1 MTIFPSSILSTGEEI
16 KMSTVKKKGYKDMLF
31 DYKKRQIVV
40 RDGKLITATKT
51 EQLQQWLYLL
61 INTEVGKYKVYE
73 NNEFG
78 IIFLYEMRGK
88 EYYTSGFTIASIK
101 DELSEKIMQ
110 HHLVNEI
117 VDMQIEKNFNT
128 LTINIILSVD
138 NEVVESEVSVD
149 V

>member
-1 MTIFPSSILSTGEEI
+1 
-16 KMSTVKKKGYKDMLF
+16 MSNVAKKGYKDILF
-31 DYKKRQIVV
+31 DYKKKKIVV
-40 RDGKLITATKT
+40 NDGKLLIATKT

-101 DELSEKIMQ
+101 DELTEKILQ
-110 HHLVNEI
+110 HHLVDEV
-117 VDMQIEKNFNT
+117 VDIQIERNFNT
-128 LTINIILSVD
+128 LTLNIILSVD
-138 NEVVESEVSVD
+138 NEIVESEVSVN

>member
-1 MTIFPSSILSTGEEI
+1 MNIFPSSILSTSEKI
-16 KMSTVKKKGYKDMLF
+16 KMSSMEKKGYKDILF
-31 DYKKRQIVV
+31 DYKKKQIVV
-40 RDGKLITATKT
+40 RDGKLLTATKT

-101 DELSEKIMQ
+101 DELTEKILK
-110 HHLVNEI
+110 HHLVDEV
-117 VDMQIEKNFNT
+117 VDIQIEKNFNT
-128 LTINIILSVD
+128 LTINIVLSVD
-138 NEVVESEVSVD
+138 NEIVESEVDVD